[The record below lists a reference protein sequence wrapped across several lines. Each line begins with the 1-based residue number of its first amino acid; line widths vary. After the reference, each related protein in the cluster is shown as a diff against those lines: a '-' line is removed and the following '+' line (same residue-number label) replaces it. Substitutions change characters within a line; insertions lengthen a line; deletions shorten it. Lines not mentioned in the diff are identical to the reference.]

1 MPKSLWCCFSRFLR
15 VCQPLHACIR
25 MRVIAFTICFVRVL
39 PTCHNVNN
47 IPYLTSLLF
56 FLGFCFVLFWFV
68 LFCLRLFPTTAAS
81 SDATFFFG
89 DLNYRI
95 DLPRDECVQHITGFA
110 EHTAAGRQQQH
121 LDHLV
126 RNDQLSVERRRG
138 TILQGFAEPELRF
151 CPTYKFDPL
160 SDLWDTSEKRRTPSW
175 TDRCLYQCS
184 GDGGSGAAVSSGG
197 DGIGCT
203 PLHYGSI
210 GGLKISDHRAVSAM
224 FKLTLPPQ
232 QRCSNGSA
240 AAWAEFESRR
250 QKCVTIVAFPIPP
263 EVTLQDL
270 AVAFAPG
277 RRKATGAAGAE
288 AAREEGLDASEAT
301 ASVVLLGIENSTGWI
316 SYAGPSAGDAAS
328 DAVALSGSIA
338 LGDYECMLTVIQC
351 NSGQPVAPPRKA
363 RKKGKGGPPRPAA
376 PAAQP
381 PPRPQV
387 KARSPPTRTPQP
399 PPPRPAA
406 PPPPPT
412 TQPRSS
418 AAPAR
423 KAAPPPQTTAAN
435 AGVKGPWQ
443 SGSGTFGAT
452 RRCCSLACS
461 DPAAETA
468 PAVYR
473 HARQTKPTAPCVWRW
488 RWRSSWWW
496 CCCNRHYQWFGVGWR
511 RMLQQ
516 Q

>member
-1 MPKSLWCCFSRFLR
+1 MVF
-15 VCQPLHACIR
+15 
-25 MRVIAFTICFVRVL
+25 
-39 PTCHNVNN
+39 
-47 IPYLTSLLF
+47 
-56 FLGFCFVLFWFV
+56 GFCFVLFWFV

-151 CPTYKFDPL
+151 NPTYKFDPL

-197 DGIGCT
+197 DGVGCT

-224 FKLTLPPQ
+224 FKLTLPQQ

-250 QKCVTIVAFPIPP
+250 RECVTIVAFPIPP

-288 AAREEGLDASEAT
+288 AASEEGLDASEAT

-316 SYAGPSAGDAAS
+316 SFAGPSAGDAAS

-423 KAAPPPQTTAAN
+423 KAAPPPRPPPPTRGLKAHGSRDLVRLGQHDGAALSPAAIRPPRPHRPSTGTLDKLNPPPRVFGGGGGDPAGGGVAATATTN
-435 AGVKGPWQ
+435 GLVWGGDECGSSS
-443 SGSGTFGAT
+443 SGG
-452 RRCCSLACS
+452 SLAGNGVAV
-461 DPAAETA
+461 AALEA
-468 PAVYR
+468 
-473 HARQTKPTAPCVWRW
+473 ARDAEAEAFEDLCLESGEDSLASALGFEK
-488 RWRSSWWW
+488 
-496 CCCNRHYQWFGVGWR
+496 
-511 RMLQQ
+511 
-516 Q
+516 